1 MKKYIKLNNNDNHL
15 SLGNFTRIIK
25 ENTINKTSAI
35 QIEVFNAL
43 FNTNNIN
50 DTTVNNYCIGI
61 RSINNEYKQQYIIY
75 KKKYQKDK
83 YVLLDIIINLLTII
97 TSNIYTNLS
106 KNEKIDIINNNS
118 ILKTITIKL
127 YNISKNDKEVSKELS
142 SNLLYLISN
151 NNLYEA
157 LTQILFF
164 IILDKKQPIYEDN
177 LKKEIIENLLNNTL
191 VSPKELE
198 EYLNLKLSEGINYN
212 YSLTTLA
219 KNNNPYA
226 LYELGSDEYK
236 GYIKGYPRYDISYK
250 YFKEASLK
258 EHPSSYYMMAKMLI
272 NNNIG
277 NKTNKD
283 LKLAYEYLNKA
294 IKLGNVASI
303 NLLGNMY
310 KKGLYVKKDIEKAKS
325 LYEKAVS
332 YNYVYAYNN
341 LGKIYE
347 DMKDYQKAFYY
358 FEKSSLLGESY
369 ALNTLGEYYRK
380 GIYVNIDLDKA
391 FELYNKALESP
402 IDNIY
407 PYAYY
412 NLAKYFYLTGDVV
425 LVKDINKAI
434 NYLSIASN
442 NDIIEASILLLY
454 IYVEEYLKKLNDEMI
469 PKIKE
474 LVITIERHPK
484 YNEEIK
490 EEIDSNLL
498 KLKENK
504 KINIDVIF

>member
-1 MKKYIKLNNNDNHL
+1 M
-15 SLGNFTRIIK
+15 
-25 ENTINKTSAI
+25 
-35 QIEVFNAL
+35 
-43 FNTNNIN
+43 
-50 DTTVNNYCIGI
+50 
-61 RSINNEYKQQYIIY
+61 
-75 KKKYQKDK
+75 
-83 YVLLDIIINLLTII
+83 
-97 TSNIYTNLS
+97 
-106 KNEKIDIINNNS
+106 
-118 ILKTITIKL
+118 
-127 YNISKNDKEVSKELS
+127 
-142 SNLLYLISN
+142 
-151 NNLYEA
+151 
-157 LTQILFF
+157 
-164 IILDKKQPIYEDN
+164 
-177 LKKEIIENLLNNTL
+177 
-191 VSPKELE
+191 SPKELE

-258 EHPSSYYMMAKMLI
+258 EHPSSYYMMTKMLI

-434 NYLSIASN
+434 NYLSIASS

-474 LVITIERHPK
+474 LVITIERHSK